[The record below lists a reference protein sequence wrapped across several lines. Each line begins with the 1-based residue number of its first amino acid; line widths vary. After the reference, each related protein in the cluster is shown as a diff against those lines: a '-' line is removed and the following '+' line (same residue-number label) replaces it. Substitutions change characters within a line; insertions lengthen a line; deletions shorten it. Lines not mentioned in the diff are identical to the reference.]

1 MCSSTNRQLRCLMII
16 YLLLT
21 AEISISDASIP
32 VRTASTMPIIQ
43 SVISDNLVFVQEG
56 GVFIEPTGFA
66 YTYSTFIYENIH
78 LVIPN
83 QMDIDYHL
91 PHCSD
96 EENMITGSEKKILID
111 NVLATLKSR
120 VPEYRS
126 PFMTSVKPR
135 NKRELVTLALLT
147 AAGLMS
153 LGISIYNTVQVR
165 SVAQRSQK
173 MMEEINRLSIS
184 QAQTTHA
191 LKKVID
197 SFNNLTTVTIPAIE
211 KQINII
217 HNEISCTSMRTQFFM
232 ELNRRLTQDLFVSV
246 TAGVNAAYNGK
257 ITPDFLPPAE
267 IRSKILVHDDMKDS
281 IYQSDI
287 TLVYQ
292 LGKFMLM
299 SVQHQPFA
307 VSGLLIL
314 PRLLKE
320 YVGIVLSVNRVPIRR
335 MTDTEPVILKSEDLA
350 VREISAAKI
359 WTPNFDTCIKH
370 TGTYYCPLHEIRA
383 KYSECLSGMLFK
395 RNITSCEF
403 TDARGYPLIKQVSS
417 GLLVSAD
424 ITQFTAIR
432 IDADGNRRSELKNM
446 THSNSS
452 NFLTI
457 NDGSEIMLNHDIY
470 LLSHDTDD
478 IVMQINQTIVIPD
491 YGVNNMSVPI
501 PDQIPDIDQYTP
513 HYLTQEWS
521 YTNLILIVIVGLT
534 MVYLF
539 QQLHVVKR
547 DLYKLTGYTQN
558 VLFPIQEP
566 LVSLSHMQ
574 PLTPHK

>member
-1 MCSSTNRQLRCLMII
+1 MST
-16 YLLLT
+16 
-21 AEISISDASIP
+21 EISTSSAGIP
-32 VRTASTMPIIQ
+32 IRTTSTMPIIQ
-43 SVISDNLVFVQEG
+43 SVISDNLVFIQEG

-66 YTYSTFIYENIH
+66 YTYSTFIYENVH

-83 QMDIDYHL
+83 QLDIDYHL

-96 EENMITGSEKKILID
+96 EENMVTGSEKKVLID
-111 NVLATLKSR
+111 NVLATLKAR

-126 PFMTSVKPR
+126 PFITSTTPR

-173 MMEEINRLSIS
+173 MMEEINRLSVS

-191 LKKVID
+191 LRNVID

-211 KQINII
+211 KQINILR
-217 HNEISCTSMRTQFFM
+217 NEISCSSMRTQFFM

-257 ITPDFLPPAE
+257 ITPDFLPPSE
-267 IRSKILVHDDMKDS
+267 IRSKILIHDDMKDS

-320 YVGIVLSVNRVPIRR
+320 YVGIVLSVNRVPIRKLG
-335 MTDTEPVILKSEDLA
+335 DADPVILKSEDLA
-350 VREISAAKI
+350 VREISSAKI

-403 TDARGYPLIKQVSS
+403 TDASGYPLIKQVSS

-432 IDADGNRRSELKNM
+432 IDADGNRKSELKNM
-446 THSNSS
+446 TYINSS

-470 LLSHDTDD
+470 LLSHDTDE

-491 YGVNNMSVPI
+491 YTLDNTSI
-501 PDQIPDIDQYTP
+501 PRSDNIPDIDQYTP
-513 HYLTQEWS
+513 HYLTLEWS
-521 YTNLILIVIVGLT
+521 YTELTIIIAVSLT
-534 MVYLF
+534 MIYLL
-539 QQLHVVKR
+539 QQLYIVKR
-547 DLYKLTGYTQN
+547 DLYKLTGYTQS
-558 VLFPIQEP
+558 VLFPIQE
-566 LVSLSHMQ
+566 SHMNHGLLH
-574 PLTPHK
+574 PSSH